1 MLDNLE
7 RIRHLSSQELLAL
20 GLKDVAYLKDVEVDG
35 ESVTAIHAANGLQIA
50 LLPDRNAAVAAALEN
65 GLAPV
70 SLQ

>member
-1 MLDNLE
+1 MINVD
-7 RIRHLSSQELLAL
+7 RIRHLSTQELLAL

-35 ESVTAIHAANGLQIA
+35 ETAIAIHAANGQQIA
-50 LLPDRNAAVAAALEN
+50 LLPDRSAAVAAAWEN

>member
-1 MLDNLE
+1 MLDIE
-7 RIRHLSSQELLAL
+7 RIRHLSAQELLAL

-35 ESVTAIHAANGLQIA
+35 ETVIALHAANGEQIA
-50 LLPDRNAAVAAALEN
+50 LMPDRSTAVATAWEN